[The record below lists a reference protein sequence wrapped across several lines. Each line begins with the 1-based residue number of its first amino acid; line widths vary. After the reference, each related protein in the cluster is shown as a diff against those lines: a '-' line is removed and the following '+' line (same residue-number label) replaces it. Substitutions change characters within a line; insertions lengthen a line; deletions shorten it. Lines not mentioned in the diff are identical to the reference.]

1 MSGEWM
7 NHCYGQWEKTAGS
20 FSRGGAAVGA
30 ALGGAAGHALASS
43 APGKPHLAAKGI
55 ATGAGALMGGLY
67 GGVGVGGLQDAD
79 RSLKQRQSREIREKF
94 EPQIRSAR
102 WKWEDRQMNQI
113 SQKRHG
119 VDHWDSPL
127 DREGHNS
134 QILDPVMAKG
144 DKHHAKVKHLP
155 HSEQLKYWRG
165 LNKTAGQLLKS
176 LAKPVLGGM
185 KAVGGRVIEK
195 PISTTMGAVG
205 AYGTAKGAL
214 GTYRAAKGDIQSAQN
229 AHGTPTQ
236 AQYMGARQARPN
248 PARMSQ
254 TGSY

>member
-7 NHCYGQWEKTAGS
+7 NHCFGQWEKTAKPS
-20 FSRGGAAVGA
+20 LLGAGA
-30 ALGGAAGHALASS
+30 GALLGGAAGYIPTKSKGYGALGAV
-43 APGKPHLAAKGI
+43 
-55 ATGAGALMGGLY
+55 TGAVAGAALPEGI
-67 GGVGVGGLQDAD
+67 
-79 RSLKQRQSREIREKF
+79 RIERREKAHKKKMQGHYRAAGLARNEHLDKRISSVPTHGSQEAWHAREDKEYLQHRELRQQAEKLPVHERANF
-94 EPQIRSAR
+94 WRS
-102 WKWEDRQMNQI
+102 KM
-113 SQKRHG
+113 
-119 VDHWDSPL
+119 
-127 DREGHNS
+127 
-134 QILDPVMAKG
+134 
-144 DKHHAKVKHLP
+144 
-155 HSEQLKYWRG
+155 
-165 LNKTAGQLLKS
+165 AGQMLKT